1 VLCFYV
7 DSVVD
12 VVVDSNHVDVADVHA
27 YVDNGLA
34 SPDSDRLHL
43 PVVADAT
50 RTAGLYICYGFPS
63 SSFGQIKKHF

>member
-1 VLCFYV
+1 M
-7 DSVVD
+7 VD

-50 RTAGLYICYGFPS
+50 RPAGLHKCDGFAA